1 MREDVHLRVMRAAEH
16 ILETGATVRACARE
30 FGVSKTT
37 IHKDVTERLKQIDSE
52 LAARTQQVL
61 ERNKRERH
69 IRGGRAT
76 REKFLR
82 RRESG
87 EE

>member
-1 MREDVHLRVMRAAEH
+1 MREEVHLRVMQAAEH

-61 ERNKRERH
+61 ERKKRERH